1 MPGLPLAAVAAP
13 WLLVVIGSVPVLAWL
28 RLRRFWPQA
37 RGVNDYLCV
46 AVVVWGL
53 AGLLLL
59 GPARSL
65 HRAGPIA

>member
-1 MPGLPLAAVAAP
+1 VLLAAVLVLAYVPGLPLAAVAAP
-13 WLLVVIGSVPVLAWL
+13 WLLVV
-28 RLRRFWPQA
+28 PQA

-53 AGLLLL
+53 ADLLLL